1 MPAHTNSN
9 FTDIVFK
16 VMQHT
21 NAMLAYWD
29 KNLICRFANNA
40 YAEWFEKTP
49 DEIIDKIYLWELLGA
64 LLYQRNLIHTS
75 AVLKGEL
82 QVFDRLITSPSG
94 QIKNTRTTY
103 TPNFIDGEVDGFF
116 VNVSDVSPMD
126 VKTLISDHEDQ
137 NAEKV
142 FLFSNDQLLEQVV
155 QTLKSCIFTE
165 FPSIATLSKKHFI
178 SESKLKR
185 DFKEKYNSTI
195 FSYYRNLQ
203 MEFAEKCIN
212 EKRCNKSQMA
222 LMLNF
227 SNPSNFSSCYQKY
240 LNEKLSKELVNKIQA
255 KNSENYKTFIEQAP
269 IAIAMFDNNMLFIA
283 ASLKWIED
291 YNLQG
296 KEIIGI
302 NLYQVLPQIKSQFH
316 DLLLTCLKGE
326 IHFDDAIIEN
336 QDGSLAWMRWDLR
349 PWYREGSEIGGFLIL
364 TENITPLKQKETESG
379 QVLEV
384 LNKAQKI
391 ARIGAW
397 SRNFV
402 KNTIIWSKVLKEMLE
417 VPEDFSPDE
426 ETALAFHKEGANRD
440 LARLVLQDAIENG
453 KSFDGEFEMI
463 TAKKN
468 SIKVRIVCYPE
479 FNNGVCE
486 KLSGIFIDIT
496 HQVMHPVE

>member
-1 MPAHTNSN
+1 MAFNTNSN
-9 FTDIVFK
+9 FINIVFN
-16 VMQHT
+16 VIDHT

-40 YAEWFEKTP
+40 YSKWFEKTP
-49 DEIIDKIYLWELLGA
+49 DEMIDKMYLWELGS
-64 LLYQRNLIHTS
+64 LLYQRNLKQIN

-82 QVFDRLITSPSG
+82 QVFDRLLTTPSG
-94 QIKNTRTTY
+94 EIKNTRATY
-103 TPNFIDGEVDGFF
+103 TPNFIDGEIDGFF
-116 VNVSDVSPMD
+116 VHVADISPIDM
-126 VKTLISDHEDQ
+126 KTLMNDQ
-137 NAEKV
+137 DDLKTEKV
-142 FLFSNDQLLEQVV
+142 FLFSNDQILEQVV

-195 FSYYRNLQ
+195 FSYFRNLQ
-203 MEFAEKCIN
+203 MEFAEKCLN

-240 LNEKLSKELVNKIQA
+240 LNEKLAKELINKIH
-255 KNSENYKTFIEQAP
+255 SENQENHKTFIEQAP
-269 IAIAMFDNNMLFIA
+269 VAIAMFDNNMVFIE

-296 KEIIGI
+296 KEIIGVH
-302 NLYQVLPQIKSQFH
+302 LYKVLPQIKSQFH

-326 IHFDDAIIEN
+326 SHFDDAIIEN
-336 QDGSLAWMRWDLR
+336 QDGSLAWMHWDLR
-349 PWYREGSEIGGFLIL
+349 PWYKDRSEIGGFLIL
-364 TENITPLKQKETESG
+364 TENITPFKLKEAESR
-379 QVLEV
+379 QVLEI
-384 LNKAQKI
+384 LNKTQKI

-402 KNTIIWSKVLKEMLE
+402 KNTTIWSKVLKEMLE
-417 VPEDFSPDE
+417 VPEDFSPDLD
-426 ETALAFHKEGANRD
+426 TAMGFYKEGANRN
-440 LARLVLQDAIENG
+440 LARLGLKDALENG

-468 SIKVRIVCYPE
+468 SIRVRAVCYPE
-479 FNNGVCE
+479 FNNGICE

-496 HQVMHPVE
+496 HQTKHPVT